1 MKPNR
6 IVMKVYGKY
15 ALFTDPM
22 TKIGGEKSSMMIP
35 SYETLKGIVCGNYW
49 KPSID
54 WIIESV
60 KVLNPIRTERKG
72 IRPIKYNG
80 GNDLSYYTYLSD
92 VAYIISAH
100 FEFNKR
106 RPDLQEDWN
115 ENKHYYVAKRA
126 LEKGG
131 RRDIFLGARECP
143 AYIEPGDMSEP
154 GYYDDKGILSFG
166 LMYHSLCYPNQND
179 EEIYIQDS
187 GIHRWRTVL
196 FIFAAQKNVK
206 IPFS

>member
-126 LEKGG
+126 LEK
-131 RRDIFLGARECP
+131 E
-143 AYIEPGDMSEP
+143 E
-154 GYYDDKGILSFG
+154 
-166 LMYHSLCYPNQND
+166 
-179 EEIYIQDS
+179 EEIY
-187 GIHRWRTVL
+187 
-196 FIFAAQKNVK
+196 F
-206 IPFS
+206 

>member
-6 IVMKVYGKY
+6 IVIKVYGKY

-49 KPSID
+49 KPSIN

-131 RRDIFLGARECP
+131 RRDIFLGTRECP

-154 GYYDDKGILSFG
+154 GYYDDKGTLSFG
-166 LMYHSLCYPNQND
+166 LMYAILIRMTR
-179 EEIYIQDS
+179 EIYIQDS

>member
-54 WIIESV
+54 WVIESV

-80 GNDLSYYTYLSD
+80 GNDLAYYTYLSD

-154 GYYDDKGILSFG
+154 GYYDDKGTLSF
-166 LMYHSLCYPNQND
+166 D
-179 EEIYIQDS
+179 
-187 GIHRWRTVL
+187 
-196 FIFAAQKNVK
+196 
-206 IPFS
+206 

>member
-115 ENKHYYVAKRA
+115 EDKHYFLAKRA

-131 RRDIFLGARECP
+131 RRDQVPPSDLQAEPRGEGSDVCETRQHGRPVGREGGGQEQQC
-143 AYIEPGDMSEP
+143 GDSRQE
-154 GYYDDKGILSFG
+154 S
-166 LMYHSLCYPNQND
+166 
-179 EEIYIQDS
+179 
-187 GIHRWRTVL
+187 
-196 FIFAAQKNVK
+196 
-206 IPFS
+206 

>member
-1 MKPNR
+1 MKGGNMKPNR

-49 KPSID
+49 KPSIN

-80 GNDLSYYTYLSD
+80 GNDLSYYTPIPEHVSPDPPDKNLR
-92 VAYIISAH
+92 
-100 FEFNKR
+100 EFYR
-106 RPDLQEDWN
+106 QQ
-115 ENKHYYVAKRA
+115 H
-126 LEKGG
+126 
-131 RRDIFLGARECP
+131 
-143 AYIEPGDMSEP
+143 
-154 GYYDDKGILSFG
+154 
-166 LMYHSLCYPNQND
+166 
-179 EEIYIQDS
+179 
-187 GIHRWRTVL
+187 
-196 FIFAAQKNVK
+196 
-206 IPFS
+206 

>member
-49 KPSID
+49 KPSVD

-80 GNDLSYYTYLSD
+80 GNDLSYYKNTVVGLFSTLSG
-92 VAYIISAH
+92 
-100 FEFNKR
+100 
-106 RPDLQEDWN
+106 
-115 ENKHYYVAKRA
+115 HYAKEQIRSV
-126 LEKGG
+126 KS
-131 RRDIFLGARECP
+131 CHNCHW
-143 AYIEPGDMSEP
+143 
-154 GYYDDKGILSFG
+154 IL
-166 LMYHSLCYPNQND
+166 
-179 EEIYIQDS
+179 
-187 GIHRWRTVL
+187 
-196 FIFAAQKNVK
+196 
-206 IPFS
+206 

>member
-35 SYETLKGIVCGNYW
+35 SYETLKGIVSSMYW
-49 KPSID
+49 KPSFN
-54 WIIESV
+54 WVIESV

-80 GNDLSYYTYLSD
+80 GNDLAYYTYLSD
-92 VAYIISAH
+92 VAYFISAH

-126 LEKGG
+126 LIKLKMCRNNIGNI
-131 RRDIFLGARECP
+131 RQVCI
-143 AYIEPGDMSEP
+143 IS
-154 GYYDDKGILSFG
+154 KVISSIILNRSDSF
-166 LMYHSLCYPNQND
+166 SFCTNW
-179 EEIYIQDS
+179 I
-187 GIHRWRTVL
+187 
-196 FIFAAQKNVK
+196 
-206 IPFS
+206 